1 MDSIYH
7 LLSCLKEMLVA
18 NEEFATEVENLYT
31 KEEKLMD
38 KLENLQ
44 SANKSLEDERAQQKV
59 VVKKMFSENL
69 KNVAQLV
76 SR

>member
-1 MDSIYH
+1 MASTDQVKSKQAGPSN
-7 LLSCLKEMLVA
+7 LLQTLTFFRYK
-18 NEEFATEVENLYT
+18 
-31 KEEKLMD
+31 
-38 KLENLQ
+38 LQ